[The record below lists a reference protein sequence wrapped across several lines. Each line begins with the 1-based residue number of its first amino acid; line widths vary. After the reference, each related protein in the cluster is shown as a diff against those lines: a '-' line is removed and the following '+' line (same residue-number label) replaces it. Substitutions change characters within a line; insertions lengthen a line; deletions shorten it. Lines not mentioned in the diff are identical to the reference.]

1 MNSLISASGL
11 AQRLDNPELIII
23 DCRFQ
28 LQKPD
33 WGQQQ
38 YLSQHIPGAYYLDLN
53 RDFSAAP
60 SLSLGRHPLPDSQ
73 KFAQTLR
80 QLGVKHQQTPIVVYG
95 ESHPAFAARLWWLLR
110 YWGHD
115 RVQVLDGGWQAWQA
129 EGYPTTNQASP
140 PREGGHFDPQPQS
153 GWVLDRSELQDQL
166 ASHAIWLVDSRDA
179 TRYLGE
185 QEPIDPIAGHIPG
198 AANRPWREVCAADGR
213 LRSPQDIQAQWSELS
228 SQPPAV
234 VYCGSGVTACVN
246 ILALAHAGLPQPRLY
261 PGGWSAWCAR
271 AADAASPLV
280 AIGSS

>member
-11 AQRLDNPELIII
+11 AQRLDAPDLIII

-38 YLSQHIPGAYYLDLN
+38 YRHQHIPGAYYLDLD
-53 RDFSAAP
+53 RDLSAAP
-60 SLSLGRHPLPDSQ
+60 SLPLGRHPLPDAQ
-73 KFAQTLR
+73 RFAQTLC
-80 QLGVKHQQTPIVVYG
+80 QLGVKQQQTDVVIYG

-129 EGYPTTNQASP
+129 GGYPTTAQTTA
-140 PREGGHFDPQPQS
+140 PRGDGQFDPQPRPH
-153 GWVLDRSELQDQL
+153 WVIDRQNLRDQL
-166 ASHAIWLVDSRDA
+166 AQNAIWLVDSRDA

-185 QEPIDPIAGHIPG
+185 QEPIDPIAGHTPG
-198 AANRPWREVCAADGR
+198 AVNRPWREACETDGR
-213 LRSPQDIQAQWSELS
+213 LRSPQDLQAQWSELQ

-234 VYCGSGVTACVN
+234 VYCGSGVTACVK
-246 ILALAHAGLPQPRLY
+246 ILALAQAGLPLPRLY
-261 PGGWSAWCAR
+261 PGGWSAWCAE
-271 AADAASPLV
+271 AGDATSPLV
-280 AIGSS
+280 ATGPS